1 MDIKYIFLGFI
12 ILIIIAVFTF
22 IRKFKNARKIKRE
35 IIERWGKEPKEQYN
49 TEVMKSLSGFFR
61 NIQNLNPGIHFIDD
75 ISWND
80 LDMDK
85 IFMRLNNTQSTV
97 GEEYLYYLLR
107 RPLFEEKELKERERL
122 ISFFQQNT
130 EQRIKLQYILAGLGK
145 RKFISITD
153 YFYCD
158 EKMVTVNGKLYKVLA
173 ISLIL
178 SPLILI
184 VNPYIGLFSI
194 LGLLFTNMT
203 VYYKAKNEI
212 SMHLESLSYLVNMI
226 NCARRICGTGIDE
239 IKEYIGILHASYKKI
254 KSVSVKSFYNLFY
267 TTQDPF
273 LEYIK
278 VVFLGE
284 LIAFESLLKAIYKHR
299 TELMQIHECIG
310 LIDSLISIASY
321 RESINFYTV
330 PQLYKCSG
338 ASPKQ
343 LEFDEIYHPLIKN
356 PVTNSAKL
364 DKPVLVTGSNASGK
378 STFLKT
384 VAINAIFSQTIH
396 TCLAKSYHSCYF
408 MIFTSMALK
417 DNIEN
422 NESYYIVEIK
432 SLKRILDNIN
442 NTVPCLCIIDEVL
455 RGTNTVERIAASS
468 EVLCHLSKSNCLCIA
483 ATHDIELTSILKH
496 YFDNYHFQ
504 ESFSGNEIVFDYKLY
519 PGKSSTRNA
528 IKLLKIMGYNDEI
541 VNNAEERAL
550 KFIDSGAWSE
560 IGLTAGTG

>member
-1 MDIKYIFLGFI
+1 MDNKYIFLGLI
-12 ILIIIAVFTF
+12 ILIILIVFTS
-22 IRKFKNARKIKRE
+22 IRKLKNARKLKRE
-35 IIERWGKEPKEQYN
+35 IIERWGKVPKEQYN

-61 NIQNLNPGIHFIDD
+61 NIQNLKSDTHFIDD

-85 IFMRLNNTQSTV
+85 IYMRLNNTQSTV

-107 RPLFEEKELKERERL
+107 YPLLEENGLNERERL
-122 ISFFQQNT
+122 INFFQQNST
-130 EQRIKLQYILAGLGK
+130 QRAKLQYILAGLGK

-153 YFYCD
+153 YFYSD
-158 EKMVTVNGKLYKVLA
+158 EKRVSVNGRLYKTLV
-173 ISLIL
+173 ISLVL

-184 VNPYIGLFSI
+184 ANPYIGLLAI

-212 SMHLESLSYLVNMI
+212 SMHLESLSYIVNMI
-226 NCARRICGTGIDE
+226 NCARRISSIDISE
-239 IKEYIGILHASYKKI
+239 IKEYRNMLLASYKKI
-254 KSVSVKSFYNLFY
+254 KSISIKSFYSLFY

-284 LIAFESLLKAIYKHR
+284 LIAFESLLKVIYKQR
-299 TELMQIHECIG
+299 TELKQIHECIG

-321 RESINFYTV
+321 RESIDFYTV
-330 PQLYKCSG
+330 PQLHKCSNIF
-338 ASPKQ
+338 PKH
-343 LEFDEIYHPLIKN
+343 LEFDKIYHPLIKN
-356 PVTNSAKL
+356 PVANSAKL
-364 DKPVLVTGSNASGK
+364 DKPILVTGSNASGK

-384 VAINAIFSQTIH
+384 IAINAIFSQTIH
-396 TCLAKSYHSCYF
+396 TCLARSYRSCYF
-408 MIFTSMALK
+408 MIFTSMALR
-417 DNIEN
+417 DDLEN
-422 NESYYIVEIK
+422 NESYYIAEIK

-442 NTVPCLCIIDEVL
+442 NVVPCLCIIDEVL

-468 EVLCHLSKSNCLCIA
+468 EVLCHLSKSNCICIA

-496 YFDNYHFQ
+496 YFENYHFQ

-519 PGKSSTRNA
+519 PGKSNTRNA
-528 IKLLKIMGYNDEI
+528 IKLLKLMGYKDEI
-541 VNNAEERAL
+541 VSNAEERAL
-550 KFIDSGAWSE
+550 KFIDSGIWKE
-560 IGLTAGTG
+560 ISRGDL

>member
-1 MDIKYIFLGFI
+1 MDIIKYIFLGLI
-12 ILIIIAVFTF
+12 ILIILVVVSS
-22 IRKFKNARKIKRE
+22 IRKLNNARKLKRE
-35 IIERWGKEPKEQYN
+35 IIARWGKEPKEQYN

-61 NIQNLNPGIHFIDD
+61 NIQNLKPDVHFIDD

-85 IFMRLNNTQSTV
+85 IFMRLNNTQTTV

-107 RPLFEEKELKERERL
+107 KPLFEEKDLKERERL
-122 ISFFQQNT
+122 ISFFQQNP
-130 EQRIKLQYILAGLGK
+130 EQRTKLQYILAGLGK
-145 RKFISITD
+145 RKFVSITD

-158 EKMVTVNGKLYKVLA
+158 EKRVTVNGKLYKALA

-178 SPLILI
+178 SPLVLI
-184 VNPYIGLFSI
+184 ANVQFGLLVI

-226 NCARRICGTGIDE
+226 NCARRISGTGISE
-239 IKEYIGILHASYKKI
+239 IKEYSDILYTSYKKI

-273 LEYIK
+273 LEYVK

-299 TELMQIHECIG
+299 TELIQIHECIG

-321 RESINFYTV
+321 RESIDFYTV

-338 ASPKQ
+338 ATSKR

-364 DKPVLVTGSNASGK
+364 DKPILVTGSNASGK

-468 EVLCHLSKSNCLCIA
+468 EVLYHLSKSNCFCIA
-483 ATHDIELTSILKH
+483 ATHDIELSSILKH
-496 YFDNYHFQ
+496 YFENYHFQ

-519 PGKSSTRNA
+519 PGKSNTRNA
-528 IKLLKIMGYNDEI
+528 IKLLKIMGYRDEI
-541 VNNAEERAL
+541 VSSAEERAL
-550 KFIDSGAWSE
+550 KFIDSGTWNV
-560 IGLTAGTG
+560 IGRGDI